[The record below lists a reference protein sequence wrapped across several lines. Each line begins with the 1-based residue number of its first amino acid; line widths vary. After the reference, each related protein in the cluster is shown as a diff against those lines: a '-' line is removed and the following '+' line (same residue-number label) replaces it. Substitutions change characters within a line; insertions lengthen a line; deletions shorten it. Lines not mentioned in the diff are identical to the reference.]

1 MILSTACM
9 FKQWVW
15 EKMINSQ
22 KLGVHLLNSLIF
34 FVIFSQGSWM
44 TDAGQEKGKSMD
56 HTRDIQ
62 ATWR

>member
-1 MILSTACM
+1 
-9 FKQWVW
+9 
-15 EKMINSQ
+15 MINSQ

-62 ATWR
+62 AT